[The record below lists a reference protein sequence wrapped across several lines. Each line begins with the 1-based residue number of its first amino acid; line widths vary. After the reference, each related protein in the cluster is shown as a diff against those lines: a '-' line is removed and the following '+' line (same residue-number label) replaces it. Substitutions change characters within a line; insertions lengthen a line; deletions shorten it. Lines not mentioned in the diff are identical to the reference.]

1 MKRQKATGQQAECCI
16 QKNTPKH
23 PHYNL
28 QQPDASNYIALFLK
42 AKLNTNLNIFYLTL
56 EELVTEDMPG
66 DWQERIV
73 VDPKVLV
80 GKPLI
85 RGTRLSVEFILDL
98 LANDWT
104 IEQILGEYPQ
114 LAREDVMAV
123 LKYAAE
129 MAKEEKVY
137 PLP

>member
-1 MKRQKATGQQAECCI
+1 
-16 QKNTPKH
+16 
-23 PHYNL
+23 
-28 QQPDASNYIALFLK
+28 
-42 AKLNTNLNIFYLTL
+42 
-56 EELVTEDMPG
+56 MPG

-73 VDPKVLV
+73 VDPKILV
-80 GKPLI
+80 GKPVI

-104 IEQILGEYPQ
+104 IEQILSEYPQ

>member
-1 MKRQKATGQQAECCI
+1 
-16 QKNTPKH
+16 
-23 PHYNL
+23 
-28 QQPDASNYIALFLK
+28 
-42 AKLNTNLNIFYLTL
+42 
-56 EELVTEDMPG
+56 MPG

-104 IEQILGEYPQ
+104 IEQILSEYPQ
-114 LAREDVMAV
+114 LAQEDVMAV

>member
-1 MKRQKATGQQAECCI
+1 MI
-16 QKNTPKH
+16 
-23 PHYNL
+23 
-28 QQPDASNYIALFLK
+28 
-42 AKLNTNLNIFYLTL
+42 
-56 EELVTEDMPG
+56 V

-80 GKPLI
+80 GKPVI
-85 RGTRLSVEFILDL
+85 KGTRLSVEFILDL

-104 IEQILGEYPQ
+104 INQILAEYPH
-114 LAREDVMAV
+114 LEREDVMAV

-129 MAKEEKVY
+129 MVKEERVY

>member
-1 MKRQKATGQQAECCI
+1 M
-16 QKNTPKH
+16 
-23 PHYNL
+23 
-28 QQPDASNYIALFLK
+28 
-42 AKLNTNLNIFYLTL
+42 
-56 EELVTEDMPG
+56 VTENKVE

-73 VDPKVLV
+73 VDPKILV
-80 GKPLI
+80 GKPVI

-104 IEQILGEYPQ
+104 IEQILSEYPQ
-114 LAREDVMAV
+114 LERKDVISV

>member
-1 MKRQKATGQQAECCI
+1 
-16 QKNTPKH
+16 
-23 PHYNL
+23 
-28 QQPDASNYIALFLK
+28 
-42 AKLNTNLNIFYLTL
+42 
-56 EELVTEDMPG
+56 VTEKMHR

-104 IEQILGEYPQ
+104 IEQILSEYPQ
-114 LAREDVMAV
+114 LEREDIMAV

>member
-1 MKRQKATGQQAECCI
+1 V
-16 QKNTPKH
+16 
-23 PHYNL
+23 
-28 QQPDASNYIALFLK
+28 
-42 AKLNTNLNIFYLTL
+42 AKSTL
-56 EELVTEDMPG
+56 G
-66 DWQERIV
+66 DWQERIM

-80 GKPLI
+80 GKPVI

-104 IEQILGEYPQ
+104 IEQILNEYPQ
-114 LAREDVMAV
+114 LEREDVMAV

-129 MAKEEKVY
+129 MVKEEKVY

>member
-1 MKRQKATGQQAECCI
+1 M
-16 QKNTPKH
+16 
-23 PHYNL
+23 L
-28 QQPDASNYIALFLK
+28 
-42 AKLNTNLNIFYLTL
+42 
-56 EELVTEDMPG
+56 G

-80 GKPLI
+80 GKPVI
-85 RGTRLSVEFILDL
+85 KGTRLSVEFILDL

-104 IEQILGEYPQ
+104 IKQILDEYPQ
-114 LAREDVMAV
+114 LQREDVMAV

-129 MAKEEKVY
+129 MVKEEKVY

>member
-1 MKRQKATGQQAECCI
+1 M
-16 QKNTPKH
+16 
-23 PHYNL
+23 
-28 QQPDASNYIALFLK
+28 
-42 AKLNTNLNIFYLTL
+42 L
-56 EELVTEDMPG
+56 E
-66 DWQERIV
+66 DWQKRIV

-104 IEQILGEYPQ
+104 IEQILSEYPQ
-114 LAREDVMAV
+114 LNRKDVLAV

>member
-1 MKRQKATGQQAECCI
+1 
-16 QKNTPKH
+16 
-23 PHYNL
+23 
-28 QQPDASNYIALFLK
+28 
-42 AKLNTNLNIFYLTL
+42 
-56 EELVTEDMPG
+56 
-66 DWQERIV
+66 V

-80 GKPLI
+80 GKPLV

-104 IEQILGEYPQ
+104 IEQILSEYPQ
-114 LAREDVMAV
+114 LVREDVMAV
-123 LKYAAE
+123 LKYDAE